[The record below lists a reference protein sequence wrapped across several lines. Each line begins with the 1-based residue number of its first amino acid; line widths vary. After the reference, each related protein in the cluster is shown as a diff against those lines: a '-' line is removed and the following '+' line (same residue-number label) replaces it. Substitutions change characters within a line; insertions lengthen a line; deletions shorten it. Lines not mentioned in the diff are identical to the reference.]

1 MDFITTN
8 ADPVAYEI
16 RMDYDN
22 PLIMNTFFSIKAKKH
37 KMMNVTTTSGPPFYW
52 PPESTACAADQR
64 RQRVQFAL
72 QPSWPPGQRRLRPEE
87 PGGEF
92 QAAQHGGGS

>member
-1 MDFITTN
+1 MDFTTTN

-16 RMDYDN
+16 REDYDS
-22 PLIMNTFFSIKAKKH
+22 PLIMNITFVSKNIKWW
-37 KMMNVTTTSGPPFYW
+37 MSQQPPAPLFFR
-52 PPESTACAADQR
+52 PPESTAYAADQR

-92 QAAQHGGGS
+92 QAAQHCGGS